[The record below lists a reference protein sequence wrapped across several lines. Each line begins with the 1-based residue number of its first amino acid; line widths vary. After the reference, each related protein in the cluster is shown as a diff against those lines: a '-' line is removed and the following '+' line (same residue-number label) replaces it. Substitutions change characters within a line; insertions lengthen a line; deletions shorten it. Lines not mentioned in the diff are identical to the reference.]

1 MSPAVFAAVLAGAC
15 MHAGWNAMVK
25 LRLEPILTMA
35 LITAAAGVIALPA
48 LAWFGLPRFEA
59 WPWLLGSILLHLG
72 YYVALTEAYRHAD
85 MSQVY
90 PIARGSAPLLTMLV
104 SVVILREAVAP
115 LAGLGILLLCAGV
128 GLIALSRG
136 KGQRLRPQALAYA
149 GLTALLICG
158 YTLVDGI
165 GARVAENPHA
175 YSAALFVVDGIPL
188 LLFVLWRRG
197 RAVLEPMRRVLVPGM
212 IGGLLSLG
220 SYWIAIWAMTVA
232 PIPLVAATR
241 ETSVLFAVLICVTI
255 LKEPLP
261 ATRATAA
268 LLVVVGV
275 AAMRLA

>member
-197 RAVLEPMRRVLVPGM
+197 RAVLEPMRRVLVPGL

-232 PIPLVAATR
+232 PIALVAALR
-241 ETSVLFAVLICVTI
+241 ETSVLFATLIAVI
-255 LKEPLP
+255 VLKEQWIP
-261 ATRATAA
+261 ARAAA
-268 LLVVVGV
+268 AILIVAGI
-275 AAMRLA
+275 AAMRVG